1 MKRVLVIDDD
11 RALAMML
18 VEALEML
25 GFQSLVAFDGAT
37 GIETAIAQKPDLILC
52 DLNMP
57 RMDGF
62 QTVWQLRQTE
72 ATARIPLVLCSGYT
86 DNATREKAL
95 KSGAN
100 GVIGKPVAIA
110 DLLALLNHHLQ
121 EAA

>member
-1 MKRVLVIDDD
+1 
-11 RALAMML
+11 MML

-37 GIETAIAQKPDLILC
+37 GIETAIAQNPDLILC

-62 QTVWQLRQTE
+62 QTVWQLRHTD
-72 ATARIPLVLCSGYT
+72 ATARIPLVLCSGYN

-95 KSGAN
+95 KSGATD
-100 GVIGKPVAIA
+100 VIGKPVPIA
-110 DLLALLNHHLQ
+110 DLLALLNQHLQ